1 MMIKPPLDKGNP
13 FFGHSIKFNNNALSL
28 VKNLQKKYGDI
39 FEISSCIFPVT
50 ILSPSKN
57 KINEPAS

>member
-28 VKNLQKKYGDI
+28 VKNLQEKYGDI
-39 FEISSCIFPVT
+39 LRFLFCTKE
-50 ILSPSKN
+50 
-57 KINEPAS
+57 